1 MEKSKFKIKPIKV
14 KSFVTN
20 PKTTDHTKEGG
31 YTWVG

>member
-20 PKTTDHTKEGG
+20 PKTTSEGG